1 MLSTG
6 MKALTTLFSFVRFEH
21 TLFSLPLLLAGA
33 ILGARGLP
41 AARTLALILVAGIGA
56 RTAALAL
63 NRILDREIDAH
74 NPRTA
79 SRELPAGRLSLTSA
93 WGVAA
98 TGSAVY
104 VCAAALL
111 PPLCL
116 KLSPLPLAVFVGYPY
131 LKRFTILAHL
141 GVGLGLALGT
151 LGAWIAVTG
160 TFGPLGPAH
169 LLALF
174 TFLWVS
180 GFDVIYATLD
190 EQFDR
195 ETGLHSLPARL
206 GRKPA
211 LAVAAALHAL
221 GFGVLAFATSRYLAT
236 PAAWTL
242 LALVGL
248 LFLLEHRLAHRVDLV
263 FFRINAA
270 LGFVVLALV
279 WTGLPALP

>member
-1 MLSTG
+1 MLSAE
-6 MKALTTLFSFVRFEH
+6 MRTLSTFLSFVRFEH

-33 ILGARGLP
+33 VLGARGLP
-41 AARTLALILVAGIGA
+41 AGRTLALIVIAGTGA

-63 NRILDREIDAH
+63 NRILDREIDAR

-79 SRELPAGRLSLTSA
+79 GRELPSGRLSRGGA
-93 WGVAA
+93 WCVAA
-98 TGSAVY
+98 AGAAVY
-104 VCAAALL
+104 VLAAALL

-116 KLSPLPLAVFVGYPY
+116 KLSPIPLAVFVGYPF
-131 LKRFTILAHL
+131 LKRFTILSHF

-160 TFGPLGPAH
+160 VFRPYGPAH

-174 TFLWVS
+174 TFLWAS

-190 EQFDR
+190 ERFDR
-195 ETGLHSLPARL
+195 EAGLHSLPARL
-206 GRKPA
+206 GRRPA
-211 LAVAAALHAL
+211 LAAAAAIHGL
-221 GFGVLAFATSRYLAT
+221 GFGTLAVTTFHYLAT

-248 LFLLEHRLAHRVDLV
+248 LFLLEHRLAHRVDLA
-263 FFRINAA
+263 FFRINAG
-270 LGFVVLALV
+270 LGFVVLALI